1 MTDTIRITCQTC
13 HGSGVTTLRH
23 VSGDPQLEAIG
34 ECPEEKCRDGRIEM
48 TDEEVEEL
56 VLASSFALLTA
67 ASVTGITAGAERRLH
82 RALIPAGVAS

>member
-1 MTDTIRITCQTC
+1 MSDTIRITCQTC

-23 VSGDPQLEAIG
+23 FSGDPQLETIG

-56 VLASSFALLTA
+56 VLASRFALLTA

-82 RALIPAGVAS
+82 RALIPAGVVS

>member
-48 TDEEVEEL
+48 TDEQVEEL
-56 VLASSFALLTA
+56 VIAAKFALLTG
-67 ASVTGITAGAERRLH
+67 ASVTGLTVGASNRLH
-82 RALIPAGVAS
+82 RALIPAGVVS

>member
-1 MTDTIRITCQTC
+1 MSDTIRITCQTC

-23 VSGDPQLEAIG
+23 FSGDPQLETIG

-56 VLASSFALLTA
+56 VLASKFALLVA
-67 ASVTGITAGAERRLH
+67 DGPAGFTAGSSNRLH
-82 RALIPAGVAS
+82 RALIPAGVVS

>member
-1 MTDTIRITCQTC
+1 MMDTIRITCQTC

-48 TDEEVEEL
+48 TDEQVEEL
-56 VLASSFALLTA
+56 VIAAKFALLVA
-67 ASVTGITAGAERRLH
+67 HGPAGFTAGASNRLH
-82 RALIPAGVAS
+82 RALIPAGVSS